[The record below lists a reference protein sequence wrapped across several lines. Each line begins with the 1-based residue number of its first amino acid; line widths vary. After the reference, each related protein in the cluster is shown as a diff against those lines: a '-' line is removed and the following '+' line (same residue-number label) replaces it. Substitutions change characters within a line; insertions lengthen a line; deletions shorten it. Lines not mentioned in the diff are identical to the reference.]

1 MQLKIRSRRLVPY
14 APALAVIFAMRL
26 RFIFAPI
33 TSDEGGILA
42 IARAW
47 NRGAVLYKDVW
58 ADRPQGLFVV
68 YRFFVMIG
76 LGNPQ
81 GVRILALVACAAGA
95 IACGSLAA
103 ALVGNRARWS
113 AALLVG
119 VFTSVPQF
127 EGFIANGELL
137 SSAFGAIALAMTV
150 RAVWNRPSPRFG
162 LLYGAG
168 VVGGC
173 ALSMKQSGFDAL
185 ATAFIVVGVMV
196 ILRRWQT
203 KERLLAIPVL
213 GLGVATT
220 MAAMVLQASLDSFY
234 RWWYA
239 VVLYRMELRS
249 AVANANWARFQHTFD
264 IAWPLLVP
272 VIFGVV
278 VIAIIEVRRIP
289 QRTVLVPVAWLAIS
303 VAAFM
308 MGGQFFRHY
317 WVIMMFPIGTLAG
330 IALSLASTRLIRF
343 GMLVVLVFSPLV
355 HTAYAVTIPRWDIGR
370 KLHDDARLRRDERVA
385 RWFKERAGPDDVI
398 YPLCASAGLYG
409 TLDFDP
415 TFPYL
420 WGYEVKLMPGDL
432 AQVWNY
438 LNGPNAPRFVAEY
451 QKTRV
456 CDPSGATFR
465 ALNRNYQLIYTVA
478 GLLVYEHRS
487 YR

>member
-1 MQLKIRSRRLVPY
+1 MQLKTRFRRLLPY
-14 APALAVIFAMRL
+14 APALALIIAMRL
-26 RFIFAPI
+26 RFIFTPI

-58 ADRPQGLFVV
+58 ADRPQGLFVA

-76 LGNPQ
+76 LGTPE
-81 GVRILALVACAAGA
+81 GVRILALVACMAAA

-103 ALVGNRARWS
+103 ALVGDRARWS

-137 SSAFGAIALAMTV
+137 SSTFGAIALAMTV
-150 RAVWNRPSPRFG
+150 RAVWNRPNPRYW
-162 LLYGAG
+162 LLFFAG
-168 VVGGC
+168 VAGGC

-185 ATAFIVVGVMV
+185 ATAFVVVGVMV
-196 ILRRWQT
+196 VLRRWKT
-203 KERLLAIPVL
+203 RDRLLVLPVF
-213 GLGVATT
+213 GLGVTT
-220 MAAMVLQASLDSFY
+220 TVAAMVLQASLDSFH

-278 VIAIIEVRRIP
+278 VIAIIESRRIP
-289 QRTVLVPVAWLAIS
+289 HRSMLVALTWLAIS
-303 VAAFM
+303 IAAFM

-317 WVIMMFPIGTLAG
+317 WVILMFPLGTFAG
-330 IALSLASTRLIRF
+330 MALSLASTRVIRF
-343 GMLVVLVFSPLV
+343 GMLAVLVLSPLV
-355 HTAYAVTIPRWDIGR
+355 HTAYALTIPRLEIGR

-385 RWFKERAGPDDVI
+385 RWFKARANPGDVI
-398 YPLCASAGLYG
+398 YPLCASGGLYG
-409 TLDFDP
+409 NLDFDP

-420 WGYEVKLMPGDL
+420 WGYEVKLMPGNL

-438 LNGPNAPRFVAEY
+438 LNGPDAPRFVAEY
-451 QKTRV
+451 QQTRV

-465 ALNRNYQLIYTVA
+465 ALNRNYKLIYTVA

-487 YR
+487 YL